1 MSDSSFENIAQEILQ
16 QKRLM
21 ETLEAENKELRR
33 QLADL
38 REARGIFLE
47 IDGNRFAFSTG
58 EVQATLQASQP
69 ISDSSP
75 MKASSPSHTLTP
87 SEPHKTLHSTRMI
100 ADAPT
105 TTMAKIQIPRQEIQD
120 VITNEDEDERAN
132 LPPLVEQA
140 IQEELAPGKAAP
152 IGARARSFRRAE
164 LTTEEQQAALRREL
178 TGSFLLE

>member
-21 ETLEAENKELRR
+21 ETLEAENRELRR

-47 IDGNRFAFSTG
+47 IDGNRFAFSVG
-58 EVQATLQASQP
+58 EVQASSQVSQP
-69 ISDSSP
+69 SSDSSP
-75 MKASSPSHTLTP
+75 MKASSPSHPLTS
-87 SEPHKTLHSTRMI
+87 SEPHRTLHSTRMI

-105 TTMAKIQIPRQEIQD
+105 TAMAKLPRQEFQD
-120 VITNEDEDERAN
+120 VIISDDEDERAN

-152 IGARARSFRRAE
+152 MGARARSFRRAE